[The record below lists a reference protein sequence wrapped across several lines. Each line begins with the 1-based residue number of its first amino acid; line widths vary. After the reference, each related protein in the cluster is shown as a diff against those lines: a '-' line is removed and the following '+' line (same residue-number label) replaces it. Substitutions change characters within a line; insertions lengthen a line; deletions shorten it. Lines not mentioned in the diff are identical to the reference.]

1 MSAFNRLSEPPGLR
15 IAQMIK
21 LVVHHR
27 GAEAE
32 LELIQAFGEL
42 RIKEIY
48 EGDEPRF
55 SELEEIASI
64 LSVPVSTFQIS
75 NPGEYPELEI
85 VWAELLYHAQGLNR
99 RELEALALQIAKLTP
114 KGSKT
119 SEILD
124 VLRRRKDRSS

>member
-1 MSAFNRLSEPPGLR
+1 MSAFDRFSEPPGLR

-32 LELIQAFGEL
+32 LELIQSFGEA

-48 EGDEPRF
+48 GGDEPRF

-75 NPGEYPELEI
+75 SPGEYPELEI
-85 VWAELLYHAQGLNR
+85 VWAELLYHAQNLNR
-99 RELEALALQIAKLTP
+99 RELEALTLQIAKLTP
-114 KGSKT
+114 TGAEARKF
-119 SEILD
+119 IDL
-124 VLRRRKDRSS
+124 LRRKKDRSP